1 MIQLDKGIATKTM
14 NFIFQETGLSAVICN
29 HEGIIVAAKDDSRV
43 GKIHSGSKKVL
54 TERIEQ
60 RIVTAEDEQ
69 HSGGAVKM
77 GVHLPI
83 VYKNQ
88 WVGSFG
94 ISGDPIYSKP
104 IAKIATGIIRWE
116 LQASENKKIL
126 FEQAHLVNDSITNIA
141 ATIEE
146 LNASQ
151 EDLAATMQD
160 VADLSDR
167 VSVNV
172 NNTDTVISTIHQ
184 IASQTNLLGLNA
196 AIEAARVGEHGRG
209 FAVVAQEVRK
219 LSDQSQHSAKD
230 IKATLLDLKSS
241 MGMVINQ
248 TQQTAGITK
257 EQAKATESITERV
270 ISLQDVAQKLL
281 SMAKDE

>member
-1 MIQLDKGIATKTM
+1 MDKVIANKIM
-14 NFIFQETGLSAVICN
+14 DFIFQETGLSAVICD
-29 HEGIIVAAKDDSRV
+29 HEGIIVAAKDGSRV
-43 GKIHSGSKKVL
+43 GKVHSGSQKVL
-54 TERIEQ
+54 TEKIEH

-69 HSGGAVKM
+69 RSGGTIKM

-83 VYKNQ
+83 VYKNE

-94 ISGDPIYSKP
+94 IGGDPIYSKP
-104 IAKIATGIIRWE
+104 IAQIATGIIRWE
-116 LQASENKKIL
+116 IQAAENKEML
-126 FEQAHLVNDSITNIA
+126 LDQAQQVNDSITNIA

-160 VADLSDR
+160 VANLSDS
-167 VSVNV
+167 VSANV
-172 NNTDTVISTIHQ
+172 NNTDTVISTIQQ

-209 FAVVAQEVRK
+209 FAVVAEEVRK

-230 IKATLLDLKSS
+230 IKATLQELKSS
-241 MGMVINQ
+241 MEMVINH

-270 ISLQDVAQKLL
+270 ITLKYVGQKLL

>member
-1 MIQLDKGIATKTM
+1 MDKAIANKIVE
-14 NFIFQETGLSAVICN
+14 FIFQETELSAVICD
-29 HEGIIVAAKDDSRV
+29 HEGIIVAAREVSRV
-43 GKIHSGSKKVL
+43 GNVHSGSRKVL
-54 TERIEQ
+54 AERIEH

-69 HSGGAVKM
+69 RSGGAVKM

-83 VYKNQ
+83 VYKNE

-94 ISGDPIYSKP
+94 IGGDPVYSKP
-104 IAKIATGIIRWE
+104 IAKIATGLFRWE
-116 LQASENKKIL
+116 LQAAENNEL
-126 FEQAHLVNDSITNIA
+126 LHEQAQQVSDSITTIA

-151 EDLAATMQD
+151 EDLAATMQN

-172 NNTDTVISTIHQ
+172 SNTDTVISTIQQ

-196 AIEAARVGEHGRG
+196 AIEAARVGEQGRG
-209 FAVVAQEVRK
+209 FAVVAEEVRK
-219 LSDQSQHSAKD
+219 LSDQSHHSAKD
-230 IKATLLDLKSS
+230 IQATLQELKLS
-241 MGMVINQ
+241 MEMVISH

-257 EQAKATESITERV
+257 EQAVATESITERV
-270 ISLQDVAQKLL
+270 MALKVVGEKLL

>member
-1 MIQLDKGIATKTM
+1 MIQLDQGIANKTM
-14 NFIFQETGLSAVICN
+14 DFIFQETGLSAVICDR
-29 HEGIIVAAKDDSRV
+29 EGIIVAARDVARV
-43 GKIHSGSKKVL
+43 GKAHSGSQKVL
-54 TERIEQ
+54 TEKIEH

-69 HSGGAVKM
+69 RSGGTVKM

-83 VYKNQ
+83 VYKNE
-88 WVGSFG
+88 WIGSFG

-116 LQASENKKIL
+116 LQSAENKEVL
-126 FEQAHLVNDSITNIA
+126 LDQAQQVNDSITNIA

-151 EDLAATMQD
+151 EDLTATMQD
-160 VADLSDR
+160 VANLSER

-172 NNTDTVISTIHQ
+172 NNTDTVLSTIHQ

-209 FAVVAQEVRK
+209 FAVVAEEVRK

-230 IKATLLDLKSS
+230 IKATLQDLKSS
-241 MGMVINQ
+241 MVTVINH

-270 ISLQDVAQKLL
+270 MTLKCVAQKLL
-281 SMAKDE
+281 SMAKAE